1 MNKIK
6 TIIVPIETI
15 YDEIVLKGELE
26 YCSKDYSVKLIEPL
40 KGSISEHLQ
49 YGIPVKYVLEKS
61 EKPNCIEIDLL
72 EKAKDILISIYADK
86 LKG

>member
-26 YCSKDYSVKLIEPL
+26 YCSKDYSVKLIESL
-40 KGSISEHLQ
+40 KGYISGHLQ
-49 YGIPVKYVLEKS
+49 YGTPVKYVLK
-61 EKPNCIEIDLL
+61 N
-72 EKAKDILISIYADK
+72 
-86 LKG
+86 LKNQIA